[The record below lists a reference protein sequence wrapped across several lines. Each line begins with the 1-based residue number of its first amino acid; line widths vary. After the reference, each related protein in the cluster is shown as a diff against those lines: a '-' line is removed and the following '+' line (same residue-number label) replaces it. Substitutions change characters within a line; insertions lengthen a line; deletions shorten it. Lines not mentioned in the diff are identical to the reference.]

1 MSTCQH
7 KKVETVVYGVIRCKT
22 CRENLRPT
30 RTTSLRLDD
39 RHVLAHGDP
48 CRVAGIGRATFYYV
62 DEDAGGRF
70 AHVRREFGGM
80 ANVAVDRIRPAHRR
94 DVTR

>member
-1 MSTCQH
+1 MTCSH
-7 KKVETVVYGVIRCKT
+7 EKIETVVYGVTRCRK
-22 CRENLRPT
+22 CRADLHPT
-30 RTTSLRLDD
+30 RVTSFRIDD

-62 DEDAGGRF
+62 DEDRGGTF
-70 AHVRREFGGM
+70 VHVKREFGGT
-80 ANVAVDRIRPAHRR
+80 ANVTPDRIRPAHRR